1 MSEVR
6 ILQVDN
12 DDKIGR
18 LQREEDRVA
27 SAEDSLKNTAETL
40 RKQLQD
46 ETRAKTLLQV
56 NFDTIIHF

>member
-6 ILQVDN
+6 VLQVDN
-12 DDKIGR
+12 DDKVGR

-56 NFDTIIHF
+56 NYTAIA